1 MESFSGMGGLVPLWI
16 LGAGLLAG
24 VFELM
29 RSPTPRHRGDRR
41 DRSVVSD
48 PRVPTPGAYPA
59 SRPSF

>member
-24 VFELM
+24 VIELV

-41 DRSVVSD
+41 DRSVASD
-48 PRVPTPGAYPA
+48 PQVPYPGAYRPV
-59 SRPSF
+59 RPSV